1 MTFAA
6 RLRRGWD
13 SHAHRLRVVAALGF
27 LVAAFSLALFAFDS
41 LAARQSTNAALAE
54 FTKNGTH
61 ILHYENSDGHV
72 LMAGRS
78 PTGYLAILIVH
89 PRHLLYRSYS
99 TSIEVRCSGNGD
111 PLDWS
116 SMWVSD
122 GVERGEVIVSSTFVG
137 ELQVRLTEVLLPY
150 AGFGSPSATELRVH
164 DMPVR
169 WP

>member
-6 RLRRGWD
+6 RIRRGWA
-13 SHAHRLRVVAALGF
+13 SHAHQWRVVAALGF
-27 LVAAFSLALFAFDS
+27 LVAAFSLALLVFDS
-41 LAARQSTNAALAE
+41 FAARQSTNAALAE
-54 FTKNGTH
+54 FTKDGTH
-61 ILHYENSDGHV
+61 ILHHENSDGHI

-78 PTGYLAILIVH
+78 PNGYLAILVVH

-111 PLDWS
+111 PLNWS

-122 GVERGEVIVSSTFVG
+122 GIERGDVLVPDSFVG
-137 ELQVRLTEVLLPY
+137 ELQVRLIEVLLPY